1 MVVKVVH
8 CSLRIYPYKTYQL
21 TPFNF
26 SKSFR
31 RISVQSRVFR
41 HPRTYK
47 QTRVSTCCPSTKIAR
62 DAGKIHMH
70 DPRAR
75 LRSSSSYNKSDK
87 TRYAHVS
94 QNPRCL
100 AFPRIRSLQDMKMIK
115 MTAREPYKSKS
126 CERGLNFRCLVS
138 KLHGNATMLS
148 HGVTCCPLHSQLL
161 VHSPRK
167 FASRS
172 GAPYATLPEIHGPG
186 MKSCQ
191 LDVSAVK

>member
-1 MVVKVVH
+1 V
-8 CSLRIYPYKTYQL
+8 CSLLPQTCRKAGMNKKLHHYCSIY
-21 TPFNF
+21 
-26 SKSFR
+26 KSCFDIPGH
-31 RISVQSRVFR
+31 ISRHVFR
-41 HPRTYK
+41 HAVRQRKLPGMPAKY
-47 QTRVSTCCPSTKIAR
+47 TCMILV
-62 DAGKIHMH
+62 H
-70 DPRAR
+70 DCDPLVPTINRIK
-75 LRSSSSYNKSDK
+75 L
-87 TRYAHVS
+87 RYAHVS

>member
-1 MVVKVVH
+1 VFQHAVRQRKLPGMPAKYTCMILVH
-8 CSLRIYPYKTYQL
+8 DCDPLVPTINRIKL
-21 TPFNF
+21 
-26 SKSFR
+26 
-31 RISVQSRVFR
+31 
-41 HPRTYK
+41 
-47 QTRVSTCCPSTKIAR
+47 
-62 DAGKIHMH
+62 
-70 DPRAR
+70 
-75 LRSSSSYNKSDK
+75 
-87 TRYAHVS
+87 RYAHVS